1 LFTVIDYMHVSVC
14 VSLISKKLQVLSFA
28 AGKLVQKRPSE
39 SNSADDARG
48 TKRARVESVQSASE
62 CGEDSGD
69 TCENVKDVEIDNTIK
84 VQTQEAEG
92 RTLCENGEKVSV
104 MDTDSESQKE
114 CEEIDEECGERDQ
127 ESSEDKDMS
136 SGEKEEINR
145 HESKDSE
152 LTSVCSK
159 RAHEPVGLIEVK
171 KVRIS
176 PEVEKQ
182 LKLVECKNNSVEK
195 MQSEGEENKELAK
208 SLPLKE
214 PKSNLDLAIE
224 RVATGVID
232 ESEDTNVSD
241 PARKLNPMPFMQD
254 LHQNLLKKF
263 SRNVSLLL
271 SYCLYSS
278 LSFES

>member
-1 LFTVIDYMHVSVC
+1 MHMSVC
-14 VSLISKKLQVLSFA
+14 VSLISEKPQVLSFA

-48 TKRARVESVQSASE
+48 TKRARVDSVQSASE
-62 CGEDSGD
+62 CDEESGD
-69 TCENVKDVEIDNTIK
+69 TCANVNNAETDNTIK
-84 VQTQEAEG
+84 VQTQEVEG
-92 RTLCENGEKVSV
+92 RTLSENGEKISV
-104 MDTDSESQKE
+104 MDTDSKSQKD
-114 CEEIDEECGERDQ
+114 CEEIDEECDERDR
-127 ESSEDKDMS
+127 EGCEDKDMS
-136 SGEKEEINR
+136 SGKKEEINR
-145 HESKDSE
+145 HESKESE

-195 MQSEGEENKELAK
+195 TQSEGEEKQDLVK
-208 SLPLKE
+208 SIPVKE

-224 RVATGVID
+224 RVATGLAD
-232 ESEDTNVSD
+232 GPEDTNLSD

-254 LHQNLLKKF
+254 LHQNLLKKL

-278 LSFES
+278 LSFEF

>member
-1 LFTVIDYMHVSVC
+1 VSGC
-14 VSLISKKLQVLSFA
+14 VSLISKKPQILSFA

-39 SNSADDARG
+39 SNSADNARG

-62 CGEDSGD
+62 CDDESGD
-69 TCENVKDVEIDNTIK
+69 TCVNISDVETDNNIK
-84 VQTQEAEG
+84 VQTQETEG
-92 RTLCENGEKVSV
+92 RTLSENGEKISV
-104 MDTDSESQKE
+104 IDTDSKSQND
-114 CEEIDEECGERDQ
+114 CEEIDEECGERDR
-127 ESSEDKDMS
+127 EGCEDKGMS
-136 SGEKEEINR
+136 SDKKEEINR

-182 LKLVECKNNSVEK
+182 LMLVECKNSSVEK
-195 MQSEGEENKELAK
+195 TQSEGEEKQEPVK
-208 SLPLKE
+208 SIPPQE

-224 RVATGVID
+224 RVATGITD
-232 ESEDTNVSD
+232 EHEGTNLSD

-278 LSFES
+278 LSFEF

>member
-1 LFTVIDYMHVSVC
+1 MHVSVY
-14 VSLISKKLQVLSFA
+14 VSLISKKPQVLLFA

-39 SNSADDARG
+39 SNSAADARG

-62 CGEDSGD
+62 CDEESGD
-69 TCENVKDVEIDNTIK
+69 TCANIKDVETDNTIK

-92 RTLCENGEKVSV
+92 RTLSENEENISV
-104 MDTDSESQKE
+104 TDTDSKSQKD
-114 CEEIDEECGERDQ
+114 CEEIYEECGERDR
-127 ESSEDKDMS
+127 EGCEDKDVS

-145 HESKDSE
+145 HESNDSE

-182 LKLVECKNNSVEK
+182 LKLGECKNNGVEK
-195 MQSEGEENKELAK
+195 TQSEENQEPVK
-208 SLPLKE
+208 STPRKE

-224 RVATGVID
+224 RVATGLTD
-232 ESEDTNVSD
+232 EAEDTNVSD

-254 LHQNLLKKF
+254 LHQNLLKKL

-278 LSFES
+278 LSLGF

>member
-1 LFTVIDYMHVSVC
+1 M
-14 VSLISKKLQVLSFA
+14 
-28 AGKLVQKRPSE
+28 QKRPAE

-48 TKRARVESVQSASE
+48 TKRARVESMQNASDCDE
-62 CGEDSGD
+62 ESGD
-69 TCENVKDVEIDNTIK
+69 TFASMKDLETDNTIK

-92 RTLCENGEKVSV
+92 RTFSENGEKISV
-104 MDTDSESQKE
+104 MDMGSKSQRDV
-114 CEEIDEECGERDQ
+114 EEIDEECGERDR
-127 ESSEDKDMS
+127 EVCEDKEVS
-136 SGEKEEINR
+136 NGEKEEINR

-152 LTSVCSK
+152 ITSVCSK

-195 MQSEGEENKELAK
+195 VQSEGEEKQQSGK
-208 SLPLKE
+208 SLPSQE

-232 ESEDTNVSD
+232 ELEETNVSD
-241 PARKLNPMPFMQD
+241 PARKLNPLPFMQD
-254 LHQNLLKKF
+254 LHQNLLRKF
-263 SRNVSLLL
+263 SRNVSLQLP
-271 SYCLYSS
+271 YCFL
-278 LSFES
+278 

>member
-1 LFTVIDYMHVSVC
+1 
-14 VSLISKKLQVLSFA
+14 LSFA

-39 SNSADDARG
+39 SNGADDSRG
-48 TKRARVESVQSASE
+48 NKRARVESVQSASE
-62 CGEDSGD
+62 CDEESGD
-69 TCENVKDVEIDNTIK
+69 SCANVKDVETDNTIK

-92 RTLCENGEKVSV
+92 RTLSENGETISV
-104 MDTDSESQKE
+104 MDTDSKSEKD
-114 CEEIDEECGERDQ
+114 CEEIDEECGERDR
-127 ESSEDKDMS
+127 EGCEDKAVS
-136 SGEKEEINR
+136 SGEKGEINR
-145 HESKDSE
+145 HESKDSD

-195 MQSEGEENKELAK
+195 TQSEGEDKQEPVK
-208 SLPLKE
+208 SIPHKE

-224 RVATGVID
+224 RVATGLTD
-232 ESEDTNVSD
+232 ESEDSNLSD

-271 SYCLYSS
+271 LIV
-278 LSFES
+278 FV

>member
-1 LFTVIDYMHVSVC
+1 
-14 VSLISKKLQVLSFA
+14 LSFA

-39 SNSADDARG
+39 SNSADDSRG
-48 TKRARVESVQSASE
+48 NKRARVESVQSASE
-62 CGEDSGD
+62 RDEESGD
-69 TCENVKDVEIDNTIK
+69 SCANVKDVETDNTLK

-92 RTLCENGEKVSV
+92 RTLSENGEKISV
-104 MDTDSESQKE
+104 MDTDSKSEKD
-114 CEEIDEECGERDQ
+114 CEEIDEECGERDR
-127 ESSEDKDMS
+127 EGCEDKAVS
-136 SGEKEEINR
+136 SGEKDEINR
-145 HESKDSE
+145 HESKDSD

-195 MQSEGEENKELAK
+195 TQSDGEDKQEPVK
-208 SLPLKE
+208 STPPKE

-224 RVATGVID
+224 RVATGSTD
-232 ESEDTNVSD
+232 ESEDANLSD

-271 SYCLYSS
+271 S
-278 LSFES
+278 

>member
-1 LFTVIDYMHVSVC
+1 MHVSVC

-28 AGKLVQKRPSE
+28 AGKLAQKRPSE

-62 CGEDSGD
+62 CDEESGD
-69 TCENVKDVEIDNTIK
+69 ACENVKDVEIDNTIK
-84 VQTQEAEG
+84 VQTQEAER
-92 RTLCENGEKVSV
+92 RTLSENGEKISV
-104 MDTDSESQKE
+104 MDTDSESQKDY
-114 CEEIDEECGERDQ
+114 EEIDEECGERDQ
-127 ESSEDKDMS
+127 ESSEDKDMC

-195 MQSEGEENKELAK
+195 TQSEGEENKELAK
-208 SLPLKE
+208 SLPLNE

-232 ESEDTNVSD
+232 EPEDTNLSD

-278 LSFES
+278 LSFEF